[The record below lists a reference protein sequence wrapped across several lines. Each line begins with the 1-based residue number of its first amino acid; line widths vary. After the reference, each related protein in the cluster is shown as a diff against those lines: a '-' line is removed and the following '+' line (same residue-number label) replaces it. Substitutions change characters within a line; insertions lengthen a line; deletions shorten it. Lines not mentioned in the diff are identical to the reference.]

1 MTDIV
6 NEYLKDGGKG
16 SSMVSLAEIVQLTD
30 YLSNQQ
36 SNPKDFIPNLKIQA
50 LGVQKY
56 VNTTEGSSFLKNV
69 HSMTEEK
76 LRVRFIYWL
85 GSKSPFHLFLGL
97 TIFPPQI
104 NLYIFLGHARKDR
117 LNQKQEG
124 GTLRHHGEVWGR
136 QGQIG

>member
-76 LRVRFIYWL
+76 LRVRFIY
-85 GSKSPFHLFLGL
+85 
-97 TIFPPQI
+97 
-104 NLYIFLGHARKDR
+104 
-117 LNQKQEG
+117 
-124 GTLRHHGEVWGR
+124 
-136 QGQIG
+136 